1 MAAADVLFEV
11 MTIMVKNGPL
21 SEMSKKTVEGKEDM

>member
-11 MTIMVKNGPL
+11 MTLFSKAGPL
-21 SEMSKKTVEGKEDM
+21 SEMSKAIAAKADL

>member
-11 MTIMVKNGPL
+11 MTIMTKNGPL
-21 SEMSKKTVEGKEDM
+21 IKSIGEEDEE